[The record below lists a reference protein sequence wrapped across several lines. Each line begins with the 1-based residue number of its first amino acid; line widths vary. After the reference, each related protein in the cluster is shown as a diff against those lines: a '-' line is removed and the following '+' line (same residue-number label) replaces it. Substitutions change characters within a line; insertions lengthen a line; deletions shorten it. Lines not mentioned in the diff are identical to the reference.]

1 MFLLKSNTKNY
12 ISHDSFWTNFEKKL
26 IKIYLY
32 GNEKLV
38 KLLRLNFG
46 SWLSNINDID
56 FEFCDFL
63 VLIESDIK
71 F

>member
-1 MFLLKSNTKNY
+1 MIHFEPILKKN
-12 ISHDSFWTNFEKKL
+12 L

-38 KLLRLNFG
+38 KPLRLNFG
-46 SWLSNINDID
+46 SWLSNISDID